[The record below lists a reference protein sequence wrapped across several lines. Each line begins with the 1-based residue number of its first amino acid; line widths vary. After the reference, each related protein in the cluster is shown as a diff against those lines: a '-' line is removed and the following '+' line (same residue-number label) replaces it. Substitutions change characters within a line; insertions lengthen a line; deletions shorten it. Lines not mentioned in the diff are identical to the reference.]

1 MKMVMAVIRPD
12 SVFIVRK
19 ALAEQGFY
27 ASTRWNVSGRG
38 RQKGIQVGEVIY
50 EEMAKTSI
58 FVVCHDDEKNLVID
72 IIMDASV
79 TGADGN
85 PGDGKIF
92 VLPVL
97 ESYTISDRSKDE

>member
-1 MKMVMAVIRPD
+1 MNWSYKQTLPVQSKP
-12 SVFIVRK
+12 
-19 ALAEQGFY
+19 
-27 ASTRWNVSGRG
+27 
-38 RQKGIQVGEVIY
+38 
-50 EEMAKTSI
+50 
-58 FVVCHDDEKNLVID
+58 EKNLVID